1 MKRNLGMDPATI
13 SLIVSLI
20 STGIKLGYSYYQS
33 VQYAK
38 AQAKL
43 TRALLDAEISSIAN
57 ALAMQTDIPF
67 SQWFTVLKMTF
78 VDTGPLP
85 EPPPPEPKKDWTMYV
100 VFGVLGVLILT
111 RR

>member
-1 MKRNLGMDPATI
+1 MKKNLGLDPATI
-13 SLIVSLI
+13 TLIVSLI
-20 STGIKLGYSYYQS
+20 STGIKLGYSYYQAA
-33 VQYAK
+33 QYAK

-57 ALAMQTDIPF
+57 TLAMQTDIPF

-78 VDTGPLP
+78 VDTIPI
-85 EPPPPEPKKDWTMYV
+85 PPPEPEPKKDWTMYV

>member
-1 MKRNLGMDPATI
+1 MKNLGMDPATI
-13 SLIVSLI
+13 TLIASLI
-20 STGIKLGYSYYQS
+20 STGLKLGYSYYQAT
-33 VQYAK
+33 QYAK

-57 ALAMQTDIPF
+57 TLALQTDIPF
-67 SQWFTVLKMTF
+67 SQWYTVLKMTF
-78 VDTGPLP
+78 VDTIPI
-85 EPPPPEPKKDWTMYV
+85 PPPEPEPKKDWTMYV

>member
-1 MKRNLGMDPATI
+1 MKKNLGLDPATI
-13 SLIVSLI
+13 TLIVSLI
-20 STGIKLGYSYYQS
+20 STGIKLGYSYYQAA
-33 VQYAK
+33 QYAK

-57 ALAMQTDIPF
+57 SLAMQTNIPF

-85 EPPPPEPKKDWTMYV
+85 EPPAEPKKDWTMYV

>member
-1 MKRNLGMDPATI
+1 MKNLGMDPATI
-13 SLIVSLI
+13 TLIVSLI

-57 ALAMQTDIPF
+57 SLALQTTIPF
-67 SQWFTVLKMTF
+67 SQWYTVLKMTF
-78 VDTGPLP
+78 VDTIPI
-85 EPPPPEPKKDWTMYV
+85 PPPEPEQKKDWTMYV
-100 VFGVLGVLILT
+100 VFGVLGILILT

>member
-1 MKRNLGMDPATI
+1 MKRNLGLDPATI
-13 SLIVSLI
+13 TLIVSLI
-20 STGIKLGYSYYQS
+20 STGVKLGYSYYQA

-57 ALAMQTDIPF
+57 SLAMQTNIPF

-78 VDTGPLP
+78 VAPIPIP
-85 EPPPPEPKKDWTMYV
+85 EPPLEQKKDWTMYV
-100 VFGVLGVLILT
+100 VFGVLGMFILM

>member
-13 SLIVSLI
+13 ALIVSLI

-57 ALAMQTDIPF
+57 SLAMQTDIPF

-78 VDTGPLP
+78 V
-85 EPPPPEPKKDWTMYV
+85 EPIQEPPPEPKKDWTMYV

>member
-1 MKRNLGMDPATI
+1 MKNLGMDPATI
-13 SLIVSLI
+13 TLIVSLI
-20 STGIKLGYSYYQS
+20 STGVKLGLSYYQAA
-33 VQYAK
+33 QYAK

-57 ALAMQTDIPF
+57 SLALQTTIPF

-78 VDTGPLP
+78 VAPVP
-85 EPPPPEPKKDWTMYV
+85 IQEPPPNPKKDWTMYV
-100 VFGVLGVLILT
+100 VFGVLGVLILM

>member
-1 MKRNLGMDPATI
+1 MKNLGMDPATI
-13 SLIVSLI
+13 TLIVSLI

-38 AQAKL
+38 TQAKL
-43 TRALLDAEISSIAN
+43 TRALLDAEISGIAN
-57 ALAMQTDIPF
+57 SLASQTTIPF

-78 VDTGPLP
+78 VAPIPIP
-85 EPPPPEPKKDWTMYV
+85 EPPLNPKKDWTMYV